1 MGDMRVQILAYAD
14 AIWRRRWYATVIA
27 WLVCVVGWV
36 VVIMMPSQFQSEA
49 RIYVDTDG
57 VLGPLLKGIAI
68 TADIDRQVAI
78 MQKTLLSRPNL
89 ERVALMTDLDITA
102 TTSAQM
108 DSLLGRLAANTTIRG
123 QGKSLFTLSHT
134 DQDPVLAKEVVRSLV
149 TIFVEE
155 VLGQNRTEKADA
167 VSFIQEQLDGYE
179 KQLRAA
185 EGRLADFKR
194 RHMEILPGGGKN
206 FASRLRG
213 ASGKRDAARLAYED
227 AVVRRDQLRKQLGG
241 VARYRE
247 IETIRPGAAGGPAS
261 VFLPRIQGLERRL
274 DDLRLRFTD
283 QHPDV
288 VATMRT
294 LETLRAQYEEE
305 QTGRAAGDFGA
316 TTTTRTREPNP
327 LYDEIKLKLVDLEA
341 DVVSLRR
348 RLAQAAAQVVDLD
361 LLALRAPKVEAELA
375 DLNRDYEILKGNY
388 EGLLS
393 RRESARLA
401 QAVETKSDNIQFKLV
416 DPPRVP
422 TKPVAP
428 NRPLFMSVVLIM
440 GLGAGVGFAF
450 LLAQLDDSF
459 RTPESLKQSFGL
471 PVLGCVSLIVSAGQR
486 TRRIAD
492 GVGFGAVSL
501 SLMGVYGGL
510 LVLLPYL
517 AQMQQ
522 FVAGLSLPEF
532 VRGFI

>member
-27 WLVCVVGWV
+27 WLICVVGWV

-89 ERVALMTDLDITA
+89 ERVALMTDLDVTA

-108 DSLLGRLAANTTIRG
+108 EVLLGRLAANTTIRG
-123 QGKSLFTLSHT
+123 QGKSLFTLSHS

-167 VSFIQEQLDGYE
+167 VNFIQEQLDGYE

-185 EGRLADFKR
+185 EARLADFKR
-194 RHMEILPGGGKN
+194 RHVVILAGGGKS
-206 FASRLRG
+206 FASRLSG
-213 ASGKRDAARLAYED
+213 ASGQREAAKLAYD
-227 AVVRRDQLRKQLGG
+227 DTAARRDQLRKQLGE
-241 VARYRE
+241 VPRYRE
-247 IETIRPGAAGGPAS
+247 IETIGPAAAGGPAS

-294 LETLRAQYEEE
+294 LGTLRAQYEDE
-305 QTGRAAGDFGA
+305 QAGLAADPFGGA
-316 TTTTRTREPNP
+316 VATRTREPNP

-341 DVVSLRR
+341 EAVSLRR
-348 RLAQAAAQVVDLD
+348 RLA
-361 LLALRAPKVEAELA
+361 RW
-375 DLNRDYEILKGNY
+375 
-388 EGLLS
+388 
-393 RRESARLA
+393 RRMDHGRS
-401 QAVETKSDNIQFKLV
+401 TS
-416 DPPRVP
+416 
-422 TKPVAP
+422 
-428 NRPLFMSVVLIM
+428 S
-440 GLGAGVGFAF
+440 
-450 LLAQLDDSF
+450 
-459 RTPESLKQSFGL
+459 
-471 PVLGCVSLIVSAGQR
+471 
-486 TRRIAD
+486 
-492 GVGFGAVSL
+492 
-501 SLMGVYGGL
+501 
-510 LVLLPYL
+510 
-517 AQMQQ
+517 
-522 FVAGLSLPEF
+522 
-532 VRGFI
+532 